1 MLFHAA
7 LAEGDIRNITSYV
20 RRSSLLEEETIIIN
34 HCFWSIQYDQ
44 ETFK

>member
-20 RRSSLLEEETIIIN
+20 RRSLLEEETIIIN